1 MTMRGQAKVAYDC
14 IEEML
19 QAVFDW
25 QDKVDALVTT
35 GDDDDEI
42 IATHDSRGR
51 LIELWVRP
59 GLQQELTIVELEDRI
74 NDAIASNAGRAQAE
88 MQKISDSFVEKFTAL
103 PKQYG
108 QHPVG
113 DQLADAYTAAMRP
126 NSTEEVKTAAM
137 LPNITGGLSMGR
149 GVK

>member
-1 MTMRGQAKVAYDC
+1 MRGKAKVAYDC

-59 GLQQELTIVELEDRI
+59 GLQQELTTAELEDRI
-74 NDAIASNAGRAQAE
+74 NDAITGNAGRANAQMNKINEAFIDKFSAIPGQFAE
-88 MQKISDSFVEKFTAL
+88 
-103 PKQYG
+103 
-108 QHPVG
+108 HPVG
-113 DQLADAYTAAMRP
+113 AQLAEAYTAAMRP
-126 NSTEEVKTAAM
+126 RNAEQVS
-137 LPNITGGLSMGR
+137 LGR
-149 GVK
+149 GSK

>member
-1 MTMRGQAKVAYDC
+1 MRGKAKVAYDC

-35 GDDDDEI
+35 GDDDDDI

-59 GLQQELTIVELEDRI
+59 GLQRELTTAELEDRI
-74 NDAIASNAGRAQAE
+74 NDAIMGNASRAQTE
-88 MQKISDSFVEKFTAL
+88 MKKISESFVSQFTSIPQQFA
-103 PKQYG
+103 

-113 DQLADAYTAAMRP
+113 NQLAEAYTSAMRP
-126 NSTEEVKTAAM
+126 KATAEVSEEVEV
-137 LPNITGGLSMGR
+137 GVGR
-149 GVK
+149 GAK

>member
-1 MTMRGQAKVAYDC
+1 MRGKAKVAYDC

-59 GLQQELTIVELEDRI
+59 GMQEELTTAELEDRI
-74 NDAIASNAGRAQAE
+74 NDAIADNAGRAQTE
-88 MQKISDSFVEKFTAL
+88 MKKISDSFLIQFSSI
-103 PKQYG
+103 PKQFA

-113 DQLADAYTAAMRP
+113 AQLADAYKATMRP
-126 NSTEEVKTAAM
+126 NRVEQGNWERAV
-137 LPNITGGLSMGR
+137 R
-149 GVK
+149 

>member
-1 MTMRGQAKVAYDC
+1 MIGKAKLAYDC

-35 GDDDDEI
+35 GDDEDEI
-42 IATHDSRGR
+42 IATHDSSGR

-59 GLQQELTIVELEDRI
+59 GLQQELTTAELEECI
-74 NDAIASNAGRAQAE
+74 NDAIVGNAHRAQTE
-88 MQKISDSFVEKFTAL
+88 MNRISESFISKFTAI
-103 PKQYG
+103 PKEFA

-113 DQLADAYTAAMRP
+113 TQLAEAYTAAMRP
-126 NSTEEVKTAAM
+126 SSTRAASWG
-137 LPNITGGLSMGR
+137 GGL
-149 GVK
+149 K

>member
-1 MTMRGQAKVAYDC
+1 MRGKAKLAYDC

-19 QAVFDW
+19 QCVFDW

-59 GLQQELTIVELEDRI
+59 GLQQEVTTTELEDRI
-74 NDAIASNAGRAQAE
+74 NDAIAGNVGRAQAE
-88 MQKISDSFVEKFTAL
+88 MKKISDSFVAKFTAL
-103 PKQYG
+103 PEEFA

-113 DQLADAYTAAMRP
+113 AQLAEAYTTAMRP
-126 NSTEEVKTAAM
+126 NAEKVSLE
-137 LPNITGGLSMGR
+137 R
-149 GVK
+149 D